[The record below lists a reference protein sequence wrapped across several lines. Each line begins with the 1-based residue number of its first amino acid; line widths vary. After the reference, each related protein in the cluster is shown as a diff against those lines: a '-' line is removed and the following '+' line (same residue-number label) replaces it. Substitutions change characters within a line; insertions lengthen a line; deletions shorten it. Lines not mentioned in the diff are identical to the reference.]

1 MTMVSLAITLLSFSL
16 LAVLAVVCLRLPE
29 RSSSSVVG
37 FALFLSGLLLVVDAF
52 PFAVS
57 DLPYCSF
64 WQKLSLVLEGLL
76 APSWVL
82 GSILFARKSGYWS
95 QLSVYKKIMVF
106 LSFCLPL
113 IPLFL
118 DLSAF
123 YYSPDFPRESLLFL
137 TTLGCCY
144 YIIVMICLVVAAV
157 QFERTL
163 INASPQVFWN
173 IKFFIV
179 GVFLIL
185 AVQIFY
191 YSHALLYRTIS
202 MDFNAFRAFMFITAS
217 ILMLYSFVKRDLTA
231 RITISQHIALRS
243 IALIGVG
250 VYLIILAFWGEG
262 LKYLSGSFSRSVGI
276 SLVFVSGA
284 GLLLVLFSGR
294 VRREVKVTLLKHFYQ
309 NKYDY
314 RTQWL
319 LFTDKLS
326 ASQWDEML
334 QAVLEVYC
342 DTFGVTGASLFLYDR
357 QRQGYVVEAACR
369 MDCKA
374 DVISLNNS
382 LIRFMSERGW
392 VFSVRDEIRDVMHE
406 NADFFKKYRISFVV
420 PMPGDAQPSG
430 FVVLGELLKSDE
442 EYIYEDYDLMK
453 TYAKQA
459 WQTIRQQTLSREL
472 LLMRE
477 EAAVGNVATFIMHDL
492 KNQLSALSLMT
503 ENAAFFIGNP
513 EYQKDL
519 VHSLDT
525 TVKRMRSLIGNL
537 KTFDRE
543 KVLQKDKVDLFTLV
557 EDCCMQLSGKPVEV
571 SGVQVFVTA
580 DRTELSKVV
589 LNILMNALEA
599 SDENKTVF
607 VEVGAEDS
615 LAFVRV
621 RDQGCGM
628 TQDFIRQQLF
638 VPFQTTKPTGLG
650 IGLFQSRQIMQAHDG
665 KITVDSTVDSGSV
678 VTVWLPVKMKTDVE
692 SL

>member
-1 MTMVSLAITLLSFSL
+1 MAWLAFKILKVANGPGSRLIAS
-16 LAVLAVVCLRLPE
+16 VLT
-29 RSSSSVVG
+29 
-37 FALFLSGLLLVVDAF
+37 LSGILFFVESVPFMFPDIPFVV
-52 PFAVS
+52 
-57 DLPYCSF
+57 LR
-64 WQKLSLVLEGLL
+64 KTGMIIEGLAAPLWL
-76 APSWVL
+76 A
-82 GSILFARKSGYWS
+82 GSIFFARKTGQWA
-95 QLSVYKKIMVF
+95 QTGLFFKIF
-106 LSFCLPL
+106 FCCSLFLPL
-113 IPLFL
+113 FPLIL
-118 DLSAF
+118 PPDAF
-123 YYSPDFPRESLLFL
+123 YYSPDFPREYLLFL
-137 TTLGCCY
+137 TTAGFGY
-144 YIIVMICLVVAAV
+144 YIAIMVCLVVTAV
-157 QFERTL
+157 QWERTL
-163 INASPQVFWN
+163 VNAAPQVFWN
-173 IKFFIV
+173 IKFFVV
-179 GVFLIL
+179 GMFLML

-191 YSHALLYRTIS
+191 YSQALLYRTIN
-202 MDFNAFRAFMFITAS
+202 MEFCPVRAFMFIIAGA
-217 ILMLYSFVKRDLTA
+217 LVLFSFLKRDLTA
-231 RITISQHIALRS
+231 RITVSQHVALRS
-243 IALIGVG
+243 ITLIGVG
-250 VYLIILAFWGEG
+250 CYLVLLAFWGEG
-262 LKYLSGSFSRSVGI
+262 LRYLSGSFSRSVGI
-276 SLVFVSGA
+276 SLVLVSGA
-284 GLLLVLFSGR
+284 GLLLALFSGR

-326 ASQWDEML
+326 VSQWDEML

-342 DTFGVTGASLFLYDR
+342 DTFGVTGSSLFLYDK
-357 QRQGYVVEAACR
+357 QRQGYVVEATCR

-374 DVISLNNS
+374 DMISLNNS
-382 LIRFMSERGW
+382 LVRFMGERGW
-392 VFSVRDEIRDVMHE
+392 VFSVRDDISDVMQE
-406 NADFFKKYRISFVV
+406 NAVFLRKHRISFVV
-420 PMPGDAQPSG
+420 PLPGDAQPSG
-430 FVVLGELLKSDE
+430 FVVLGELLKNDE
-442 EYIYEDYDLMK
+442 DYIYEDYDLMK

-543 KVLQKDKVDLFTLV
+543 KVLQRDKVDLFALV
-557 EDCCMQLSGKPVEV
+557 EDCCMQLSGKPIEI
-571 SGVQVFVTA
+571 SGEHVFATA

-599 SDENKTVF
+599 SDDTKTVF

-650 IGLFQSRQIMQAHDG
+650 IGLFQSRQIIQAHGG
-665 KITVDSTVDSGSV
+665 KITVDSTVEAGSI
-678 VTVWLPVKMKTDVE
+678 VTVWLPVNMKADVE